1 MGHVAKRWC
10 GKWRAGTSTQTQKA
24 QAHETSTQVQKR
36 KVALE
41 ITAEGFDAE
50 TSTPFIAMFEGKN
63 AAGDEVKLAH
73 ALAGEKDEL
82 ELDAG
87 EYELSFVPAVNADGS
102 TYEIPAAQSV
112 KIEDSA
118 NPYQVEFTLIA
129 AVDVTEEVSA
139 GVLQALVK
147 VQGASDSSLSAEE
160 LSNIQEKASKNFAHE
175 ESASTEGKEDS
186 AGENAAAS
194 GTNAGSTSSVRKT
207 GTSSSSSGSSS
218 SGAGSGTSSTTS
230 AHVHEWET
238 IYHEA
243 VTHEE
248 PVYEKVWVRSEVWC
262 TVHQVPYSGRNCGA
276 DPDCMA
282 NTYGKEIYENQQTGT
297 KTITDQAAY
306 SEKVCA
312 PCGAKG

>member
-1 MGHVAKRWC
+1 
-10 GKWRAGTSTQTQKA
+10 
-24 QAHETSTQVQKR
+24 
-36 KVALE
+36 
-41 ITAEGFDAE
+41 
-50 TSTPFIAMFEGKN
+50 MFEGKN

-87 EYELSFVPAVNADGS
+87 EYELSFVPAVNADGL

-248 PVYEKVWVRSEVWC
+248 PVYEYVWKSKVLCIKHGDTIGNNRGC
-262 TVHQVPYSGRNCGA
+262 QVVDDSNATGYCL
-276 DPDCMA
+276 A
-282 NTYGKEIYENQQTGT
+282 NTTVKEWQEKVQTGT
-297 KTITDQAAY
+297 KTVTDQAAY

-312 PCGAKG
+312 TCGAKG